1 MKMIGIKLA
10 DGSFYPLLEE
20 GIPAKK
26 TLDLTTAR
34 DNQTAIM
41 VDLYRSETNSM
52 EDAEYAATLKI
63 DNLVAH
69 PNGEP
74 DISFT
79 VALDEEN
86 KLFAEINDGESG
98 ARNTV
103 TVSLVERAET
113 EHSGSDNQYGPAI
126 TAGAALAAGGLMY
139 AASKKK
145 AEDNPIDF
153 SDLDLPEELD
163 LTKPVSA
170 TAESVSDTANNV
182 SDIPPEGAAVS
193 QAESSSTETPE
204 KSGFDADSFDAL
216 GDVRFDDID
225 ISAFDEAPQTEQ
237 TIDAT
242 AGTEQRV
249 DFASTEISSAAES
262 AAVGETDDFHF
273 EVADLPSFDELTVQ
287 KADDKTSFESSE
299 DNAVFGAADIPASKD
314 VFSDTK
320 ASADVQSTSD
330 GTDDFHFDAA
340 DLPSFDEVTTEKTQD
355 GNDTVDLSDGT
366 DDFHFDAAD
375 LPVFDE
381 TPSAQNDA
389 PDMDAASGSDSFSDD
404 FFAGI
409 DMPTNETNAAARDID
424 SLDDLEFGET
434 DDTKTQEGTTATKY
448 QPEKTIKK
456 KTKVPVLIC
465 LLCALI
471 CVIATILILFVIP
484 SKYNVLLSRASHQND
499 VFVLPQRDT
508 AVPPQETQVLPAKP
522 DEIVVAPKAEVL
534 VPVRPAAASKSTGD
548 IVYRIK
554 WGDTLWD
561 IADAYYK
568 NPWRYP
574 RIARYNNIR
583 NPDYIIS
590 GTTIRIPAE

>member
-20 GIPAKK
+20 GVSAKK

-34 DNQTAIM
+34 DNQTAIV

-52 EDAEYAATLKI
+52 EGAEYAATLRI

-98 ARNTV
+98 KHNTV
-103 TVSLVERAET
+103 TVSLGERTAP
-113 EHSGSDNQYGPAI
+113 EHTGSDNRYGPAI
-126 TAGAALAAGGLMY
+126 TAGAALAAGGLMH
-139 AASKKK
+139 AASNEKSKDD
-145 AEDNPIDF
+145 ALDF

-163 LTKPVSA
+163 LTKPAAASGEV
-170 TAESVSDTANNV
+170 VSDTANDAA
-182 SDIPPEGAAVS
+182 DIMPESAMFS
-193 QAESSSTETPE
+193 SPDFSSTEAPE
-204 KSGFDADSFDAL
+204 KNGFDAESFDAPD
-216 GDVRFDDID
+216 DVRFGDID
-225 ISAFDEAPQTEQ
+225 ISTFDAVPQTEQ
-237 TIDAT
+237 T
-242 AGTEQRV
+242 
-249 DFASTEISSAAES
+249 
-262 AAVGETDDFHF
+262 
-273 EVADLPSFDELTVQ
+273 L
-287 KADDKTSFESSE
+287 
-299 DNAVFGAADIPASKD
+299 
-314 VFSDTK
+314 
-320 ASADVQSTSD
+320 D
-330 GTDDFHFDAA
+330 GSGDFHFDA
-340 DLPSFDEVTTEKTQD
+340 S
-355 GNDTVDLSDGT
+355 
-366 DDFHFDAAD
+366 D

-381 TPSAQNDA
+381 TPPAQSDVS
-389 PDMDAASGSDSFSDD
+389 DIGAASGSDSFSDD
-404 FFAGI
+404 FFDGI
-409 DMPTNETNAAARDID
+409 DIPTNETDGAARNID

-484 SKYNVLLSRASHQND
+484 SKYNVLLSRASHQNNI
-499 VFVLPQRDT
+499 FVLPPKDT
-508 AVPPQETQVLPAKP
+508 AAAPQETQVLPAKP
-522 DEIVVAPKAEVL
+522 DEIVVAPKAEAL
-534 VPVRPAAASKSTGD
+534 APVRPAAASKSTGD

-574 RIARYNNIR
+574 RIARYNNIK

>member
-20 GIPAKK
+20 GVPAKK

-34 DNQTAIM
+34 DNQTAII

-52 EDAEYAATLKI
+52 EGAEYAASLQI
-63 DNLVAH
+63 DNLVAQ

-98 ARNTV
+98 GRNTV
-103 TVSLVERAET
+103 TVSLVERPVS
-113 EHSGSDNQYGPAI
+113 EHTDSDNLYGPAI

-139 AASKKK
+139 AASKEKSK
-145 AEDNPIDF
+145 DDALDF

-170 TAESVSDTANNV
+170 SAESVSDTANDALGITPE
-182 SDIPPEGAAVS
+182 SAMFSPPDF
-193 QAESSSTETPE
+193 SSTEEPDE
-204 KSGFDADSFDAL
+204 NGSAAESFEAPD
-216 GDVRFDDID
+216 DVRFGDID
-225 ISAFDEAPQTEQ
+225 ISPFDAEPQTEQ
-237 TIDAT
+237 TLD
-242 AGTEQRV
+242 G
-249 DFASTEISSAAES
+249 S
-262 AAVGETDDFHF
+262 GDFHF
-273 EVADLPSFDELTVQ
+273 DAVDLPSFDELETQ
-287 KADDKTSFESSE
+287 KADGNASSESSA
-299 DNAVFGAADIPASKD
+299 DNAVFGSADIPVSND
-314 VFSDTK
+314 VFSDTD
-320 ASADVQSTSD
+320 SGADVQAASD
-330 GTDDFHFDAA
+330 STDDFHFDA
-340 DLPSFDEVTTEKTQD
+340 S
-355 GNDTVDLSDGT
+355 
-366 DDFHFDAAD
+366 D

-381 TPSAQNDA
+381 TPSAQSDVS
-389 PDMDAASGSDSFSDD
+389 DIGAASGGDSFSDD
-404 FFAGI
+404 FFDGI
-409 DMPTNETNAAARDID
+409 DIPTNETDGAARNID

-448 QPEKTIKK
+448 QTEKTIKK

-471 CVIATILILFVIP
+471 CVIAAILILFVIP
-484 SKYNVLLSRASHQND
+484 SKYNVLLSRAEHQNNI
-499 VFVLPQRDT
+499 FVLPPKDT
-508 AVPPQETQVLPAKP
+508 PAAPQETQVLPAKS

-534 VPVRPAAASKSTGD
+534 VPVRPATASKSTGD

-574 RIARYNNIR
+574 RIARYNNIK
-583 NPDYIIS
+583 NPDHIIS
-590 GTTIRIPAE
+590 GTTILIPVE

>member
-20 GIPAKK
+20 GVSAKK

-34 DNQTAIM
+34 DNQTAIV

-52 EDAEYAATLKI
+52 EGAEYAATLRI

-98 ARNTV
+98 KHNTV
-103 TVSLVERAET
+103 TVSLGERTAP
-113 EHSGSDNQYGPAI
+113 EHTGSDNRYGPAI
-126 TAGAALAAGGLMY
+126 TAGAALAAGELMH
-139 AASKKK
+139 AASNEKSK
-145 AEDNPIDF
+145 DDVLDF

-163 LTKPVSA
+163 LTKPDTQDSAGDAVSA
-170 TAESVSDTANNV
+170 FSDAANDAADIMPESDMFT
-182 SDIPPEGAAVS
+182 PPV
-193 QAESSSTETPE
+193 SSTEAPE
-204 KSGFDADSFDAL
+204 KNGFDTKSFDASD
-216 GDVRFDDID
+216 DVRFGDID
-225 ISAFDEAPQTEQ
+225 ISTFDAVPQTEQ
-237 TIDAT
+237 T
-242 AGTEQRV
+242 
-249 DFASTEISSAAES
+249 
-262 AAVGETDDFHF
+262 
-273 EVADLPSFDELTVQ
+273 L
-287 KADDKTSFESSE
+287 
-299 DNAVFGAADIPASKD
+299 
-314 VFSDTK
+314 
-320 ASADVQSTSD
+320 D
-330 GTDDFHFDAA
+330 GSGGFHFDA
-340 DLPSFDEVTTEKTQD
+340 S
-355 GNDTVDLSDGT
+355 
-366 DDFHFDAAD
+366 D

-381 TPSAQNDA
+381 TPPAQSDVS
-389 PDMDAASGSDSFSDD
+389 DIGAASGSDSFSDD
-404 FFAGI
+404 FFDGI
-409 DMPTNETNAAARDID
+409 DIPTNETDGAARNID

-456 KTKVPVLIC
+456 KTKEPVLIC

-484 SKYNVLLSRASHQND
+484 SKYNVLLSRASHQNNI
-499 VFVLPQRDT
+499 FVLPPKDT
-508 AVPPQETQVLPAKP
+508 AAAPQETQVLPAKP
-522 DEIVVAPKAEVL
+522 DEIVVAPKAEAL
-534 VPVRPAAASKSTGD
+534 APVRPAAASKSTGD

-574 RIARYNNIR
+574 RIARYNNIK

>member
-20 GIPAKK
+20 GVSAKK

-34 DNQTAIM
+34 DNQTAIV

-52 EDAEYAATLKI
+52 EGAEYAATLRI

-98 ARNTV
+98 KHNTV
-103 TVSLVERAET
+103 TVSLGERTAP
-113 EHSGSDNQYGPAI
+113 EHTGSDNRYGPAI
-126 TAGAALAAGGLMY
+126 TAGAALAAGELMH
-139 AASKKK
+139 AASNEKSKDD
-145 AEDNPIDF
+145 ALDF

-163 LTKPVSA
+163 LTKPDTQDSAGDAVSA
-170 TAESVSDTANNV
+170 FSDAANDAADIMPESDMFT
-182 SDIPPEGAAVS
+182 PPV
-193 QAESSSTETPE
+193 SSTEAPA
-204 KSGFDADSFDAL
+204 KNGFDTKSFDASD
-216 GDVRFDDID
+216 DVRFGDID
-225 ISAFDEAPQTEQ
+225 ISTFDAVPQTEQ
-237 TIDAT
+237 TLD
-242 AGTEQRV
+242 G
-249 DFASTEISSAAES
+249 S
-262 AAVGETDDFHF
+262 GDFHF
-273 EVADLPSFDELTVQ
+273 DAVDLPSFDELAAQ
-287 KADDKTSFESSE
+287 KSDDNTSFESFEDNSVFGSE
-299 DNAVFGAADIPASKD
+299 DIPVSKD
-314 VFSDTK
+314 AFSDTE
-320 ASADVQSTSD
+320 STADVQ
-330 GTDDFHFDAA
+330 
-340 DLPSFDEVTTEKTQD
+340 
-355 GNDTVDLSDGT
+355 
-366 DDFHFDAAD
+366 
-375 LPVFDE
+375 
-381 TPSAQNDA
+381 
-389 PDMDAASGSDSFSDD
+389 AASGSDSFSDD
-404 FFAGI
+404 FFDGVDI
-409 DMPTNETNAAARDID
+409 PTNETDGAARNID

-484 SKYNVLLSRASHQND
+484 SKYNVLLSRVSHQNNI
-499 VFVLPQRDT
+499 FVLPPKDT
-508 AVPPQETQVLPAKP
+508 PAAPQETQVLPAKP
-522 DEIVVAPKAEVL
+522 DEIVVAPKAEAL
-534 VPVRPAAASKSTGD
+534 APVRPAAASKSTGD

-574 RIARYNNIR
+574 RIARYNNIK

>member
-20 GIPAKK
+20 GVSAKK

-34 DNQTAIM
+34 DNQTAIV

-52 EDAEYAATLKI
+52 EGAEYAATLRI

-98 ARNTV
+98 KHNTV
-103 TVSLVERAET
+103 TVSLGERTAP
-113 EHSGSDNQYGPAI
+113 EHTGSDNRYGPAI
-126 TAGAALAAGGLMY
+126 TAGAALAAGELMH
-139 AASKKK
+139 AASNEK
-145 AEDNPIDF
+145 AKDDVLDF

-163 LTKPVSA
+163 LTKPDTQDSAGDAVSA
-170 TAESVSDTANNV
+170 FSDAANDVADIMPESAMFT
-182 SDIPPEGAAVS
+182 PPV
-193 QAESSSTETPE
+193 SSTEAPE
-204 KSGFDADSFDAL
+204 KNGFDAESFDAPD
-216 GDVRFDDID
+216 DVRFGDID
-225 ISAFDEAPQTEQ
+225 ISTFDAVPQTEQ
-237 TIDAT
+237 TLD
-242 AGTEQRV
+242 G
-249 DFASTEISSAAES
+249 S
-262 AAVGETDDFHF
+262 GDFHF
-273 EVADLPSFDELTVQ
+273 DAVDLPSFDETPPAQSDVS
-287 KADDKTSFESSE
+287 DI
-299 DNAVFGAADIPASKD
+299 GAA
-314 VFSDTK
+314 SD
-320 ASADVQSTSD
+320 
-330 GTDDFHFDAA
+330 
-340 DLPSFDEVTTEKTQD
+340 
-355 GNDTVDLSDGT
+355 
-366 DDFHFDAAD
+366 
-375 LPVFDE
+375 
-381 TPSAQNDA
+381 
-389 PDMDAASGSDSFSDD
+389 SDSFSDD
-404 FFAGI
+404 FFDGVDI
-409 DMPTNETNAAARDID
+409 PTNETDGAARNID

-484 SKYNVLLSRASHQND
+484 SKYNVLLSRASHQNNI
-499 VFVLPQRDT
+499 FVLPPKDT
-508 AVPPQETQVLPAKP
+508 AAAPQETQVLPAKP
-522 DEIVVAPKAEVL
+522 DEIVVAPKAEAL
-534 VPVRPAAASKSTGD
+534 APVRPVAASKSTGD

-574 RIARYNNIR
+574 RIARYNNIK

>member
-20 GIPAKK
+20 GVPAKK

-34 DNQTAIM
+34 DNQTAIV

-52 EDAEYAATLKI
+52 EGAEYAATLRI

-98 ARNTV
+98 KHNTV
-103 TVSLVERAET
+103 TVSLGERTAP
-113 EHSGSDNQYGPAI
+113 EHTGSDNRYGPAI
-126 TAGAALAAGGLMY
+126 TAGAALAAGELMH
-139 AASKKK
+139 AASNEK
-145 AEDNPIDF
+145 AKDDVLDF

-163 LTKPVSA
+163 LTKPDTQDSAGDAVSA
-170 TAESVSDTANNV
+170 FSDAANDAADIMPESDMFT
-182 SDIPPEGAAVS
+182 PPV
-193 QAESSSTETPE
+193 SSTEAPE
-204 KSGFDADSFDAL
+204 KNGFDTKSFDASD
-216 GDVRFDDID
+216 DVRFGDID
-225 ISAFDEAPQTEQ
+225 ISTFDTVPQTEQ
-237 TIDAT
+237 TLD
-242 AGTEQRV
+242 G
-249 DFASTEISSAAES
+249 S
-262 AAVGETDDFHF
+262 GDFHF
-273 EVADLPSFDELTVQ
+273 DAVDLPSFDELAVQ
-287 KADDKTSFESSE
+287 KSDDNTSFESFEDNSVFGSE
-299 DNAVFGAADIPASKD
+299 DIPVSKD
-314 VFSDTK
+314 AFSDTE
-320 ASADVQSTSD
+320 STADVR
-330 GTDDFHFDAA
+330 
-340 DLPSFDEVTTEKTQD
+340 
-355 GNDTVDLSDGT
+355 
-366 DDFHFDAAD
+366 
-375 LPVFDE
+375 
-381 TPSAQNDA
+381 
-389 PDMDAASGSDSFSDD
+389 AASDSDSFSDD
-404 FFAGI
+404 FFDGVDI
-409 DMPTNETNAAARDID
+409 PTNETDGAARNID

-471 CVIATILILFVIP
+471 CVIAAILILFVIP
-484 SKYNVLLSRASHQND
+484 SKYNVLLSRASHQNNI
-499 VFVLPQRDT
+499 FVLPPKDT
-508 AVPPQETQVLPAKP
+508 PAAPQETQVLPAKP
-522 DEIVVAPKAEVL
+522 DEIVVAPKAEAL
-534 VPVRPAAASKSTGD
+534 APVRPAAASKSTGD

-574 RIARYNNIR
+574 RIARYNNIK

>member
-182 SDIPPEGAAVS
+182 SDIPPESAAVS

-262 AAVGETDDFHF
+262 AAVGE
-273 EVADLPSFDELTVQ
+273 
-287 KADDKTSFESSE
+287 
-299 DNAVFGAADIPASKD
+299 
-314 VFSDTK
+314 
-320 ASADVQSTSD
+320 
-330 GTDDFHFDAA
+330 TDDFHFDAA

>member
-20 GIPAKK
+20 GVPAKK

-34 DNQTAIM
+34 DNQTAIV

-52 EDAEYAATLKI
+52 EGAEYAATLRI

-86 KLFAEINDGESG
+86 KLFAEIDDGESG
-98 ARNTV
+98 KHNTV
-103 TVSLVERAET
+103 TVSLGERTAP
-113 EHSGSDNQYGPAI
+113 EHTGSDNRYGPAI
-126 TAGAALAAGGLMY
+126 TAGAALAAGELMH
-139 AASKKK
+139 AASNEKS
-145 AEDNPIDF
+145 EDDALDF

-163 LTKPVSA
+163 LTKPDTQDSAGDAVSA
-170 TAESVSDTANNV
+170 FSDAANDAADIMPESAMFSSPDF
-182 SDIPPEGAAVS
+182 
-193 QAESSSTETPE
+193 SSTEAPE
-204 KSGFDADSFDAL
+204 KNGFDAESFDAPD
-216 GDVRFDDID
+216 DVRFGDID
-225 ISAFDEAPQTEQ
+225 ISTFDAVPQTEQ
-237 TIDAT
+237 TLD
-242 AGTEQRV
+242 G
-249 DFASTEISSAAES
+249 S
-262 AAVGETDDFHF
+262 GDFHF
-273 EVADLPSFDELTVQ
+273 DAVDLPSFDETPPAQSDV
-287 KADDKTSFESSE
+287 S
-299 DNAVFGAADIPASKD
+299 DI
-314 VFSDTK
+314 
-320 ASADVQSTSD
+320 
-330 GTDDFHFDAA
+330 G
-340 DLPSFDEVTTEKTQD
+340 
-355 GNDTVDLSDGT
+355 
-366 DDFHFDAAD
+366 
-375 LPVFDE
+375 
-381 TPSAQNDA
+381 
-389 PDMDAASGSDSFSDD
+389 AASGSDSFSDD
-404 FFAGI
+404 FFDGI
-409 DMPTNETNAAARDID
+409 DIPTNETDGAARNID

-484 SKYNVLLSRASHQND
+484 SKYNVLLSRASHQNNI
-499 VFVLPQRDT
+499 FVLPPKDT
-508 AVPPQETQVLPAKP
+508 AAAPQETQVLPAKP
-522 DEIVVAPKAEVL
+522 DEIVVAPKAEAL
-534 VPVRPAAASKSTGD
+534 APVRPAAASKSTGD

-574 RIARYNNIR
+574 RIARYNNIK

>member
-20 GIPAKK
+20 GVSAKK

-34 DNQTAIM
+34 DNQTAIV

-52 EDAEYAATLKI
+52 EGAEYAATLRI

-86 KLFAEINDGESG
+86 KLFAEINDSESG
-98 ARNTV
+98 KHNTV
-103 TVSLVERAET
+103 TVSLGERTAP
-113 EHSGSDNQYGPAI
+113 EHTGSDNRYGPAI
-126 TAGAALAAGGLMY
+126 TAGAALAAGELMH
-139 AASKKK
+139 AASNEKSK
-145 AEDNPIDF
+145 DDVLDF

-163 LTKPVSA
+163 LTKPDTQDSAGDAVSA
-170 TAESVSDTANNV
+170 FSDAANDAADIMPESDMFT
-182 SDIPPEGAAVS
+182 PPV
-193 QAESSSTETPE
+193 SSTEAPE
-204 KSGFDADSFDAL
+204 KNGFDTKSFDASD
-216 GDVRFDDID
+216 DVRFGDID
-225 ISAFDEAPQTEQ
+225 ISTFDTVPQTEQ
-237 TIDAT
+237 T
-242 AGTEQRV
+242 
-249 DFASTEISSAAES
+249 
-262 AAVGETDDFHF
+262 
-273 EVADLPSFDELTVQ
+273 L
-287 KADDKTSFESSE
+287 
-299 DNAVFGAADIPASKD
+299 
-314 VFSDTK
+314 
-320 ASADVQSTSD
+320 D
-330 GTDDFHFDAA
+330 GSGGFHFDA
-340 DLPSFDEVTTEKTQD
+340 S
-355 GNDTVDLSDGT
+355 
-366 DDFHFDAAD
+366 D

-381 TPSAQNDA
+381 TPPSQSDVS
-389 PDMDAASGSDSFSDD
+389 DIGAASGSDSFSDD
-404 FFAGI
+404 FFDGI
-409 DMPTNETNAAARDID
+409 DIPTNETDGAARNID

-484 SKYNVLLSRASHQND
+484 SKYNVLLSRASHQNNI
-499 VFVLPQRDT
+499 FVLPPKDT
-508 AVPPQETQVLPAKP
+508 AAAPQETQVLPAKP
-522 DEIVVAPKAEVL
+522 DEIVVAPKAEAL
-534 VPVRPAAASKSTGD
+534 APVRPAAASKSTGD

-574 RIARYNNIR
+574 RIARYNNIK

>member
-20 GIPAKK
+20 GVSAKK

-34 DNQTAIM
+34 DNQTAIV

-52 EDAEYAATLKI
+52 EGAEYAATLRI

-98 ARNTV
+98 KHNTV
-103 TVSLVERAET
+103 TVSLGERTAP
-113 EHSGSDNQYGPAI
+113 EHTGSDNRYGPAI
-126 TAGAALAAGGLMY
+126 TAGAALAAGGLMH
-139 AASKKK
+139 AASNEKS
-145 AEDNPIDF
+145 EDDTLDF

-163 LTKPVSA
+163 LTKPDTQDSAGDAVSA
-170 TAESVSDTANNV
+170 FSDAANDAADIMPESDMFT
-182 SDIPPEGAAVS
+182 PPV
-193 QAESSSTETPE
+193 SSTEAPE
-204 KSGFDADSFDAL
+204 KNGFDTKSFDASD
-216 GDVRFDDID
+216 DVRFGDID
-225 ISAFDEAPQTEQ
+225 ISTFDAVPQTEQ
-237 TIDAT
+237 T
-242 AGTEQRV
+242 
-249 DFASTEISSAAES
+249 
-262 AAVGETDDFHF
+262 
-273 EVADLPSFDELTVQ
+273 L
-287 KADDKTSFESSE
+287 
-299 DNAVFGAADIPASKD
+299 
-314 VFSDTK
+314 
-320 ASADVQSTSD
+320 D
-330 GTDDFHFDAA
+330 GSGDFHFDA
-340 DLPSFDEVTTEKTQD
+340 S
-355 GNDTVDLSDGT
+355 
-366 DDFHFDAAD
+366 D

-381 TPSAQNDA
+381 TPPAQSDVS
-389 PDMDAASGSDSFSDD
+389 DIGAASGSDSFSDD
-404 FFAGI
+404 FFDGI
-409 DMPTNETNAAARDID
+409 DIPTNETDGAARNID

-484 SKYNVLLSRASHQND
+484 SKYNVLLSRASHQNNI
-499 VFVLPQRDT
+499 FVLPPKDT
-508 AVPPQETQVLPAKP
+508 AAAPQETQVLPAKP
-522 DEIVVAPKAEVL
+522 DEIVVAPKAEAL
-534 VPVRPAAASKSTGD
+534 APVRPAAASKSTGD

-574 RIARYNNIR
+574 RIARYNNIK

>member
-20 GIPAKK
+20 GVSAKK

-34 DNQTAIM
+34 DNQTAIV
-41 VDLYRSETNSM
+41 VDLYRSETSSM
-52 EDAEYAATLKI
+52 EDAEYAATLRI

-98 ARNTV
+98 KHNTV
-103 TVSLVERAET
+103 TVSLGERTAP
-113 EHSGSDNQYGPAI
+113 EHTGSDNRYGPAI
-126 TAGAALAAGGLMY
+126 TAGAALAAGELMH
-139 AASKKK
+139 AASNEKS
-145 AEDNPIDF
+145 EDDTLDF

-163 LTKPVSA
+163 LTKPAAASGEV
-170 TAESVSDTANNV
+170 VSDTANDV
-182 SDIPPEGAAVS
+182 ADIMPESDMFTPPV
-193 QAESSSTETPE
+193 SSTEAPE
-204 KSGFDADSFDAL
+204 KNGFDTKSFDASD
-216 GDVRFDDID
+216 DVRFGDID
-225 ISAFDEAPQTEQ
+225 ISTFDAVPQTE
-237 TIDAT
+237 
-242 AGTEQRV
+242 
-249 DFASTEISSAAES
+249 
-262 AAVGETDDFHF
+262 
-273 EVADLPSFDELTVQ
+273 
-287 KADDKTSFESSE
+287 KTL
-299 DNAVFGAADIPASKD
+299 
-314 VFSDTK
+314 
-320 ASADVQSTSD
+320 D
-330 GTDDFHFDAA
+330 GSGDFHFDA
-340 DLPSFDEVTTEKTQD
+340 S
-355 GNDTVDLSDGT
+355 
-366 DDFHFDAAD
+366 D

-381 TPSAQNDA
+381 TPPAQSDTSDA
-389 PDMDAASGSDSFSDD
+389 GEAPRDDAFSDD
-404 FFAGI
+404 FFDGI
-409 DMPTNETNAAARDID
+409 DMPSNENGTVTGNID

-484 SKYNVLLSRASHQND
+484 SKYNVLLSRASHQNNI
-499 VFVLPQRDT
+499 FVLPPKDT
-508 AVPPQETQVLPAKP
+508 AAAPQETQVLPAKP
-522 DEIVVAPKAEVL
+522 DEIVVAPKAEAL
-534 VPVRPAAASKSTGD
+534 APVRPAAASKSTGD

-574 RIARYNNIR
+574 RIARYNNIK

>member
-20 GIPAKK
+20 GVSAKK

-34 DNQTAIM
+34 DNQTAIV

-52 EDAEYAATLKI
+52 EGAEYAATLRI

-98 ARNTV
+98 KHNTV
-103 TVSLVERAET
+103 TVSLGERTAP
-113 EHSGSDNQYGPAI
+113 EHTGSDNRYGPAI
-126 TAGAALAAGGLMY
+126 TAGAALAAGGLMH
-139 AASKKK
+139 AASNEK
-145 AEDNPIDF
+145 AKDDVLDF

-163 LTKPVSA
+163 LTKPDTQDSAGDAVSA
-170 TAESVSDTANNV
+170 FSDAANDAADIMPESDMFT
-182 SDIPPEGAAVS
+182 PPV
-193 QAESSSTETPE
+193 SSTEAPE
-204 KSGFDADSFDAL
+204 KNGFDTKSFDASD
-216 GDVRFDDID
+216 DVRFGDID
-225 ISAFDEAPQTEQ
+225 ISTFDTVPQTEQ
-237 TIDAT
+237 T
-242 AGTEQRV
+242 
-249 DFASTEISSAAES
+249 
-262 AAVGETDDFHF
+262 
-273 EVADLPSFDELTVQ
+273 L
-287 KADDKTSFESSE
+287 
-299 DNAVFGAADIPASKD
+299 
-314 VFSDTK
+314 
-320 ASADVQSTSD
+320 D
-330 GTDDFHFDAA
+330 GSGSFHFDA
-340 DLPSFDEVTTEKTQD
+340 S
-355 GNDTVDLSDGT
+355 
-366 DDFHFDAAD
+366 D

-381 TPSAQNDA
+381 TPPAQSDVS
-389 PDMDAASGSDSFSDD
+389 DIGAASGSDSFSDD
-404 FFAGI
+404 FFDGI
-409 DMPTNETNAAARDID
+409 DIPTNETDGAARNID

-484 SKYNVLLSRASHQND
+484 SKYNVLLSRASHQNNI
-499 VFVLPQRDT
+499 FVLPPKDT
-508 AVPPQETQVLPAKP
+508 AAAPQETQVLPAKP
-522 DEIVVAPKAEVL
+522 DEIVVAPKAEAL
-534 VPVRPAAASKSTGD
+534 APVRPAAASKSTGD

-574 RIARYNNIR
+574 RIARYNNIK

>member
-20 GIPAKK
+20 GVPAKK

-34 DNQTAIM
+34 DNQTAII

-52 EDAEYAATLKI
+52 EGAEYAASLQI
-63 DNLVAH
+63 DNLVAQ

-98 ARNTV
+98 GRNTV
-103 TVSLVERAET
+103 TVSLVERAVS
-113 EHSGSDNQYGPAI
+113 EHTDSDNLYGPAI
-126 TAGAALAAGGLMY
+126 TAGATLAAGGLMY
-139 AASKKK
+139 AASKEKSK
-145 AEDNPIDF
+145 DDALDF

-170 TAESVSDTANNV
+170 SVESVSDTANDAA
-182 SDIPPEGAAVS
+182 DIMPENTMFSPPDFAATEEPDENGS
-193 QAESSSTETPE
+193 AAESFDTP
-204 KSGFDADSFDAL
+204 D
-216 GDVRFDDID
+216 DVRFGDID
-225 ISAFDEAPQTEQ
+225 ISPFDAKPQTEQ
-237 TIDAT
+237 TLD
-242 AGTEQRV
+242 G
-249 DFASTEISSAAES
+249 S
-262 AAVGETDDFHF
+262 GDFHF
-273 EVADLPSFDELTVQ
+273 DAVDLPSFDELETQ
-287 KADDKTSFESSE
+287 KADGNASSESSE
-299 DNAVFGAADIPASKD
+299 DNAVFGSADIPVSND
-314 VFSDTK
+314 VFSDTD
-320 ASADVQSTSD
+320 SGADVQAASD
-330 GTDDFHFDAA
+330 STDDFHFD
-340 DLPSFDEVTTEKTQD
+340 T
-355 GNDTVDLSDGT
+355 
-366 DDFHFDAAD
+366 AD

-381 TPSAQNDA
+381 TPSAQSDVS
-389 PDMDAASGSDSFSDD
+389 DMGAASGGDSFSDD
-404 FFAGI
+404 FFDGI
-409 DMPTNETNAAARDID
+409 DIPTNETDGAARNID

-448 QPEKTIKK
+448 QTEKTIKK

-471 CVIATILILFVIP
+471 CVIAAILILFVIP
-484 SKYNVLLSRASHQND
+484 SKYNVLLSRAEHQNNI
-499 VFVLPQRDT
+499 FVLPPKDT
-508 AVPPQETQVLPAKP
+508 PAASQETQVLPAKP

-574 RIARYNNIR
+574 RIARYNNIK

>member
-20 GIPAKK
+20 GVSAKK

-34 DNQTAIM
+34 DNQTAIV

-52 EDAEYAATLKI
+52 EGAEYAATLRI

-98 ARNTV
+98 KHNTV
-103 TVSLVERAET
+103 TVSLGERTAP
-113 EHSGSDNQYGPAI
+113 EHTGSDNRYGPAI
-126 TAGAALAAGGLMY
+126 TAGAALAAGELMH
-139 AASKKK
+139 AASNEKSK
-145 AEDNPIDF
+145 DDVLDF

-163 LTKPVSA
+163 LTKPDTQDSAGDAVSA
-170 TAESVSDTANNV
+170 FSDAANDAADIMPESDMFT
-182 SDIPPEGAAVS
+182 PPV
-193 QAESSSTETPE
+193 SSTEAPE
-204 KSGFDADSFDAL
+204 KNGFDTKSFDASD
-216 GDVRFDDID
+216 DVRFGDID
-225 ISAFDEAPQTEQ
+225 ISTFDAVPQTEQ
-237 TIDAT
+237 TLD
-242 AGTEQRV
+242 G
-249 DFASTEISSAAES
+249 S
-262 AAVGETDDFHF
+262 GDFHF
-273 EVADLPSFDELTVQ
+273 DAVDLPSFDELAAQ
-287 KADDKTSFESSE
+287 KSDDNTSFESFEDNSVFGSE
-299 DNAVFGAADIPASKD
+299 DIPVSKD
-314 VFSDTK
+314 AFSDTE
-320 ASADVQSTSD
+320 STADVQ
-330 GTDDFHFDAA
+330 
-340 DLPSFDEVTTEKTQD
+340 
-355 GNDTVDLSDGT
+355 
-366 DDFHFDAAD
+366 
-375 LPVFDE
+375 
-381 TPSAQNDA
+381 
-389 PDMDAASGSDSFSDD
+389 AASGSDSFSDD
-404 FFAGI
+404 FFDGVDI
-409 DMPTNETNAAARDID
+409 PTNETDGAARNID

-484 SKYNVLLSRASHQND
+484 SKYNVLLSRASHQNNI
-499 VFVLPQRDT
+499 FVLPPKDT
-508 AVPPQETQVLPAKP
+508 AAAPQETQVLPAKP
-522 DEIVVAPKAEVL
+522 DEIVVAPKAEAL
-534 VPVRPAAASKSTGD
+534 APVRPAAASKSTGD

-574 RIARYNNIR
+574 RIARYNNIK